1 MDHRVADLDLVPST
15 RSLGPLNGLFA
26 KCRDRQSIS
35 LREALIPIFELCQ
48 TTHTGID
55 LNVLQ
60 MCVDM
65 CLDFGS
71 IMKNE
76 SFGVARDDRISSDCI
91 AAICLYSMEMRG
103 CVSFYAYLNQAL
115 RLEDRNEIEPFV
127 MYIWIMMNALQ
138 NCPPYE
144 GRQVFRGIKVD
155 VHQEYPTGTR
165 FTWYNFISCT
175 CNAKVL
181 ENESFFGTS
190 GQRTLFVIELTTY
203 RGRVVTEY
211 VKLSEEEEVILPPN
225 TVFTVM
231 GVLNLGEGLYMIH
244 LKEELPIDPI
254 IPYGLEGTAAV
265 PNQQQRMSDRNATR
279 QLDPSIPYGFEG
291 TAAVPNQ
298 QKRMSDSNTMR
309 QLDPSIP
316 YGLEG
321 TAAVPNQQQR
331 MSDRH
336 TRRQLDPSIPY
347 GLEGT
352 AAVPNQQQRMSERNA
367 TRQLDPS
374 IPYGVEGTIESFLLL
389 HILLCIIRQSFCLI
403 GMAGNI

>member
-1 MDHRVADLDLVPST
+1 
-15 RSLGPLNGLFA
+15 
-26 KCRDRQSIS
+26 
-35 LREALIPIFELCQ
+35 
-48 TTHTGID
+48 
-55 LNVLQ
+55 
-60 MCVDM
+60 M

-76 SFGVARDDRISSDCI
+76 IFGVARDDRISSDGI

-190 GQRTLFVIELTTY
+190 GHRTLFVIEITSY

-211 VKLSEEEEVILPPN
+211 GKLSEAEEEVILPPN
-225 TVFTVM
+225 TVFTAM

-244 LKEELPIDPI
+244 LKEEVPIDPI
-254 IPYGLEGTAAV
+254 IPYELEGTAVV
-265 PNQQQRMSDRNATR
+265 PNQIILFMFPFLFPPHICSTIFITLLIRFIKCVFIFMFMCCVCVMYLTCGEHIIFGLTFVLLN
-279 QLDPSIPYGFEG
+279 LFYYYLIVYSI
-291 TAAVPNQ
+291 T
-298 QKRMSDSNTMR
+298 
-309 QLDPSIP
+309 
-316 YGLEG
+316 
-321 TAAVPNQQQR
+321 
-331 MSDRH
+331 
-336 TRRQLDPSIPY
+336 
-347 GLEGT
+347 
-352 AAVPNQQQRMSERNA
+352 
-367 TRQLDPS
+367 
-374 IPYGVEGTIESFLLL
+374 LLYIL
-389 HILLCIIRQSFCLI
+389 FINLLFKEVHIFDELISSYAHVFVHILYHFI
-403 GMAGNI
+403 